1 VLCVSRFKDVGI
13 NHLHAHYYNLH
24 FLNLSGEL
32 TTWNHKTRRRRGRKI
47 NVEIIM
53 SVFQVY
59 SQQIALIE
67 QEICTRSTVFL
78 GSGQSTW
85 SLAVFRLRLA
95 RRRAKQILESRQQ
108 LDSSSSSRGG
118 AEEKQIQEVLIKQI
132 EGDEAVIEELMRDK
146 HAAGLACRFPRYFN
160 RIRFNATVE
169 TYVDEAPDGW
179 LDLEACEGRI
189 GRGGKCEVAK
199 CF

>member
-1 VLCVSRFKDVGI
+1 
-13 NHLHAHYYNLH
+13 
-24 FLNLSGEL
+24 LSGEL

-67 QEICTRSTVFL
+67 QEICTRSTAFL

-132 EGDEAVIEELMRDK
+132 EGDEAIIEELMRDK

>member
-13 NHLHAHYYNLH
+13 NHLHTHYYNLH

-67 QEICTRSTVFL
+67 QEICTRSTAFL

-132 EGDEAVIEELMRDK
+132 EGDEAIIEELMRDK